1 LTFDL
6 KPNYSINIQIIA
18 DSVVAL
24 TFVRNVISTVF
35 VFALQPWV
43 DRVGLNWFYI
53 TFGLITMVIMMGNL
67 VFIYFGKG
75 FRVKLAHKYRHFGS
89 QLSAL

>member
-1 LTFDL
+1 V
-6 KPNYSINIQIIA
+6 I
-18 DSVVAL
+18 AL
-24 TFVRNVISTVF
+24 TFIRNVISTSF

-67 VFIYFGKG
+67 VFIYFGKS
-75 FRVKLAHKYRHFGS
+75 FRINMADRYRHFGA
-89 QLSAL
+89 QVLVL